1 MAPIAP
7 CAEAVPTVDATASS
21 CSAPARM
28 RPTHAL
34 LLSLSLAACSSS
46 SQSTPAPADASSA
59 QDLGAPVD
67 ATTTVT
73 DRPVVDVPVAQ
84 DRGVAVDVPPLD
96 YRELPPLSPM
106 PVRRFAA
113 APEASL
119 MPGYDY
125 RALVVTDVGTL
136 TIDLFEE
143 ATPVTVNSFVWLA
156 RNHFFDGIAF
166 HRVIEGF
173 VAQGGDPNT
182 VDGGRGTWGRGGPGY
197 NFGLEITDE
206 LRFDAPGVLG
216 MARGASPNSNGS
228 QFYLTLA
235 PTPNLDD
242 QYTVFGRV
250 LGVADL
256 DVLDHIARGEPPET
270 PTRITSVTILAGAR

>member
-1 MAPIAP
+1 MLR
-7 CAEAVPTVDATASS
+7 CAS
-21 CSAPARM
+21 M
-28 RPTHAL
+28 RPTSAL
-34 LLSLSLAACSSS
+34 LLALALPACSSS
-46 SQSTPAPADASSA
+46 SAPLAPADARAA

-67 ATTTVT
+67 ATTAPP
-73 DRPVVDVPVAQ
+73 DRPAGVDVPVAQ
-84 DRGVAVDVPPLD
+84 DRPTAVDVPPLE
-96 YRELPPLSPM
+96 YRELPALSPT
-106 PVRRFAA
+106 PIRRFAA
-113 APEASL
+113 APEPSL

-125 RALVVTDVGTL
+125 RALVATDIGTL
-136 TIDLFEE
+136 TIDLLEE
-143 ATPVTVNSFVWLA
+143 AAPITVNSFVWLA

-182 VDGGRGTWGRGGPGY
+182 VDGGRATWGRGGPGY
-197 NFGLEITDE
+197 NFGLEVTDA

-216 MARGASPNSNGS
+216 MARSASPNSNGS

-235 PTPNLDD
+235 PTPNLDG

-256 DVLDHIARGEPPET
+256 DVLDRIARGEPPAT
-270 PTRITSVTILAGAR
+270 PTRITTVTILAGAR

>member
-1 MAPIAP
+1 M
-7 CAEAVPTVDATASS
+7 EPTGPRAKSYRRRRDRAFVFR
-21 CSAPARM
+21 SAGPM
-28 RPTHAL
+28 RTPPAL

-46 SQSTPAPADASSA
+46 SSTPATADVPTA
-59 QDLGAPVD
+59 QDLGAPV
-67 ATTTVT
+67 
-73 DRPVVDVPVAQ
+73 
-84 DRGVAVDVPPLD
+84 D

-106 PVRRFAA
+106 PIRRFAA
-113 APEASL
+113 APEAAL

-125 RALVVTDVGTL
+125 RAMVVTDVGTL
-136 TIDLFEE
+136 SIDLFEE
-143 ATPVTVNSFVWLA
+143 AAPVTVNSFVWLA

-182 VDGGRGTWGRGGPGY
+182 VDGGRATWGRGGPGY
-197 NFGLEITDE
+197 NFGLEVTDE
-206 LRFDAPGVLG
+206 LHFDAPGVLG
-216 MARGASPNSNGS
+216 MARGNSPNSNGS

-235 PTPNLDD
+235 PTPNLDG